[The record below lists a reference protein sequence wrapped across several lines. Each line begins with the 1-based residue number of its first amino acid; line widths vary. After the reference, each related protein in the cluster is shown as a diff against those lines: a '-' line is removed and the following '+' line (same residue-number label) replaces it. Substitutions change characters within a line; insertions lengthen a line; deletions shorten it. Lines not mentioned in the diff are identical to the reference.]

1 MSIFTSSSTAIQ
13 TMKPMRGVFALGVV
27 VGLCALGT
35 TGCYAEVEARPA
47 VVTYSA
53 STRVQPVVVEEEDV
67 VYEESPVVE
76 IESYPTVVYAGRPT
90 YWVDGRWYYRG
101 PRGWAYYRSEPRGLV
116 THRVEFERRYPEGFH
131 VNTHVN
137 AHVDAHVG
145 GQAEGHVGGHAHAAP
160 VQEEHRTIEVAHP
173 TVKENVH
180 VNEHVTVKAG
190 GKATVKSN
198 SKDHR

>member
-1 MSIFTSSSTAIQ
+1 VSIFASSSTATQ
-13 TMKPMRGVFALGVV
+13 TTNPTRGIFALGLLA
-27 VGLCALGT
+27 GACLLGA
-35 TGCYAEVEARPA
+35 TGCYAEVETRPA

-53 STRVQPVVVEEEDV
+53 TARAQPVVVEEEEDV
-67 VYEESPVVE
+67 VYEESPAVVE
-76 IESYPTVVYAGRPT
+76 IESYPTVVYAGRPC

-131 VNTHVN
+131 AH

-145 GQAEGHVGGHAHAAP
+145 GGAHAHAAP
-160 VQEEHRTIEVAHP
+160 VHTEVRTVEVARP
-173 TVKENVH
+173 TVK
-180 VNEHVTVKAG
+180 VNEHVNTHVTVKG
-190 GKATVKSN
+190 GAKASVKSN